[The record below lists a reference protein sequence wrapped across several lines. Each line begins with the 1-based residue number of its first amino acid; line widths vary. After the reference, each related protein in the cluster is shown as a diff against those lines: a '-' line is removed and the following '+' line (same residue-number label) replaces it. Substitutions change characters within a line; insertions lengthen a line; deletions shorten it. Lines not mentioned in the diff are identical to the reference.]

1 MAIKPPFMN
10 AYGLLSKILE
20 KIIEA
25 KKPDRFTQDFLA
37 TKLGFSGSSARAA
50 IPLLKRTSFLK
61 SDGSPTDLYSKFRN
75 ASERGSA
82 MATAMRVGYKDIFER
97 NEYAQDLSKD
107 KLTNLLVE
115 ITGLEKK
122 ASSIKSIVGTF
133 NTLKVYANFETH
145 PVVLTAKEEKNSAVE
160 DAPTMD
166 KPLQVFGGGEPK
178 GVGLN
183 LSYTINLNL
192 PETTDIEVFNAIF
205 KSLKENL
212 LEE

>member
-1 MAIKPPFMN
+1 MAAKPPFMN
-10 AYGLLSKILE
+10 AYGVLSKILE

-37 TKLGFSGSSARAA
+37 TKLGFSGGSARAA
-50 IPLLKRTSFLK
+50 IPLLKRIGFLK
-61 SDGSPTDLYSKFRN
+61 PDGSPTDLYSKFRN

-82 MATAMRVGYKDIFER
+82 MAMAMRAGYKDIFER
-97 NEYAQDLSKD
+97 SEYAQDHSKD

-115 ITGLEKK
+115 ITGLEKN
-122 ASSIKSIVGTF
+122 ATSIKSIVGTF
-133 NTLKVYANFETH
+133 NTLKAYANFET
-145 PVVLTAKEEKNSAVE
+145 PSEILTAKEEQDSAIE
-160 DAPTMD
+160 GAPTMG
-166 KPLQVFGGGEPK
+166 KPLQIFAGSGPN

-205 KSLKENL
+205 RSLKENL
-212 LEE
+212 LKE